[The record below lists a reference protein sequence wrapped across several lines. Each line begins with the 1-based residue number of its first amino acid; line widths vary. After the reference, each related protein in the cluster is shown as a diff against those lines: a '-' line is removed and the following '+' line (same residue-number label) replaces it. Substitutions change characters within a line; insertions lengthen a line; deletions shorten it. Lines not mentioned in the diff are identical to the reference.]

1 MLDTYE
7 CLYIFIKN
15 FTNAQSIFCSWFEM
29 IYGSCKFLLYIFIII
44 VCLLVTED
52 IDPENEE
59 EGEGI
64 VNICLLIVCLL
75 ITEDIDPEN
84 EEWEDIV
91 NILFTN
97 RMFTYYRGYW
107 SWEWGGRGRWCYT
120 TSQ

>member
-7 CLYIFIKN
+7 CLYIFVKN

-59 EGEGI
+59 
-64 VNICLLIVCLL
+64 
-75 ITEDIDPEN
+75 
-84 EEWEDIV
+84 WEDIV

-107 SWEWGGRGRWCYT
+107 SWEWGMGGYCKHFVY
-120 TSQ
+120 